1 MYGELQTGLDSAAFD
16 VSFNALWVV
25 SGTILRVIR
34 PHQQH
39 YSTEGQWSTRSRANT
54 TTLSST
60 KRNVKNVTMVNSRLA
75 VGFVVIP
82 VVLVFLEFL
91 VSAKR
96 QSENGRVGIFAPKME
111 VLSPHFLEG
120 PIFMGYHH

>member
-82 VVLVFLEFL
+82 VVLVFPEFL
-91 VSAKR
+91 LVSVYIQR
-96 QSENGRVGIFAPKME
+96 WQSFAPKNKH
-111 VLSPHFLEG
+111 LGPHNFG
-120 PIFMGYHH
+120 ARG